1 MRLRNLAALAALH
14 MALAACAETPRTVG
28 HVEAAA
34 QGPTLPPIGEL
45 CLEDEGDTCLE
56 YYHLFSS
63 EAFGTG
69 GLTEHLLELKRWE
82 EKYETQERLYRQGDT
97 ILQVIYSM
105 VPHGGTPKDA
115 AEWTRHERETIQEF
129 VAQWLV
135 AYPSDREAYLAMAAA
150 ALEHALNE
158 YCSELPQRA
167 IRQREIEREI
177 ALGLRTSS
185 GGSILAKTLEGG
197 GPGSYVDVGLGLV
210 APGYENASES
220 LLQYA
225 PCDPYGGQ

>member
-1 MRLRNLAALAALH
+1 
-14 MALAACAETPRTVG
+14 MASIRG
-28 HVEAAA
+28 N
-34 QGPTLPPIGEL
+34 
-45 CLEDEGDTCLE
+45 
-56 YYHLFSS
+56 F
-63 EAFGTG
+63 
-69 GLTEHLLELKRWE
+69 
-82 EKYETQERLYRQGDT
+82 
-97 ILQVIYSM
+97 
-105 VPHGGTPKDA
+105 

-135 AYPSDREAYLAMAAA
+135 AYPSDREAYLALAAL
-150 ALEHALNE
+150 ALEHALDE

-167 IRQREIEREI
+167 IRQREIERQI

-197 GPGSYVDVGLGLV
+197 GGDRYVEVSQGLV
-210 APGYENASES
+210 APGYGNAGES